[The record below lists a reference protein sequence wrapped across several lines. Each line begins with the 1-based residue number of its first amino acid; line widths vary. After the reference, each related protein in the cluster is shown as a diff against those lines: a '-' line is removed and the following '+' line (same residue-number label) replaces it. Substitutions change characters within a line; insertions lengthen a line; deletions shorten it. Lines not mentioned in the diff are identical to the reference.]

1 MLPKIRENI
10 IFKHVSPGG
19 LADLL
24 NFSSDRYIVT
34 TGLVHD
40 VSSKTNL
47 GGKVVELS
55 EHVLRSSMTYFSL
68 MSSGEVKHFLSKTKY
83 HHITKE
89 IDGILYYSGRIL
101 EDYKFD
107 GYSELCETAIDLCR
121 TSFCV
126 PVMEQYSSVA
136 ISITFEVHWYQP
148 DVRHTGIEA
157 ILRKMLSLAYIIG
170 GRKLAISI

>member
-1 MLPKIRENI
+1 M
-10 IFKHVSPGG
+10 
-19 LADLL
+19 ADLL

-55 EHVLRSSMTYFSL
+55 EHVLRSSVTYFSL
-68 MSSGEVKHFLSKTKY
+68 KSSEEVTHFLSKTKY

-107 GYSELCETAIDLCR
+107 GYPELFETAIDLCR
-121 TSFCV
+121 SSFCV
-126 PVMEQYSSVA
+126 PVMEQYSPVA
-136 ISITFEVHWYQP
+136 ISIAFEVHCIRGTLEP
-148 DVRHTGIEA
+148 
-157 ILRKMLSLAYIIG
+157 M
-170 GRKLAISI
+170 